1 LALERRIVGAKRQAK
16 EIAMARTPR
25 RAHKFCV
32 SLAKKSRFR
41 GGLRAMFRYRDLG
54 IAKATQGR
62 FHAHVIRAARPCRAG
77 TGRHYHKLDFQMVY
91 VLKGWVR
98 FAYEGQGT
106 FTFRA
111 GDSVLQPPG
120 IRHELVAC
128 SKNLE
133 MIEIASPAAF
143 ATVAA

>member
-1 LALERRIVGAKRQAK
+1 
-16 EIAMARTPR
+16 MAHATHKPQ
-25 RAHKFCV
+25 KFCV
-32 SLAKKSRFR
+32 SVAKKSKFR
-41 GGLRAMFRYRDLG
+41 GGGLRAMFRYRDLG

-62 FHAHVIRAARPCRAG
+62 FHAHVIRAARACHDGA
-77 TGRHYHKLDFQMVY
+77 GRHYHTLDFQMVY
-91 VLKGWVR
+91 VLKGWVK
-98 FAYEGQGT
+98 FTYAGQGT

-133 MIEIASPAAF
+133 LLEITAPADF
-143 ATVAA
+143 ATVEA